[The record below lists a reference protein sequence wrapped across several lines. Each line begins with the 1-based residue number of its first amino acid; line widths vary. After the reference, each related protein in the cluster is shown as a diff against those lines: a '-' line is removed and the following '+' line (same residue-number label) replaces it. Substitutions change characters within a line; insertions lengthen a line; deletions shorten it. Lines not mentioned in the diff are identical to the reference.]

1 MTTSP
6 TQGMPIQ
13 EMLENTVN
21 NPVLP
26 PENTMTPT
34 LVQEQAGE
42 AMTGA
47 GTTLTPTD
55 PSTVAAP
62 TTVNTAAGQA
72 TVPTGTTP
80 QAQQVSQP
88 TQAQGETYTPTTVLD
103 RYTEMMNQFQ
113 GGQTPD
119 WAKGA
124 VKTANQQMNARGLGA
139 STMAAEATTTAIMEA
154 AKPIAMADAQ
164 IINAAKQ
171 FNATSLQQATQFW
184 QTLQTNIQQDN
195 AKRTDAMA
203 QFNRNVESQL
213 AAVTANNAKDLE
225 VAKANLT
232 NDINKFNAGMA
243 DARQKFNAQNQL
255 VIEQSNTQWRRMIN
269 TSNTAAINAAN
280 QLNVQNR
287 FNMSQWSLAAL
298 WQQARDEASWANT
311 AAENEKQRAH
321 NIAVAAIGR
330 DAALTAMSVEQRNNV
345 YAAIGTWAAGALSG
359 YLSS

>member
-6 TQGMPIQ
+6 TQGQPIQ
-13 EMLENTVN
+13 QFVENQVN
-21 NPVLP
+21 NPTLP
-26 PENTMTPT
+26 ANTTMTPT
-34 LVQEQAGE
+34 LLQEQAGE
-42 AMTGA
+42 AMTGT
-47 GTTLTPTD
+47 GTTVTPT
-55 PSTVAAP
+55 STATQAQGP
-62 TTVNTAAGQA
+62 NINANAGQA
-72 TVPTGTTP
+72 TVPAGTTP
-80 QAQQVSQP
+80 QAQQVTQP
-88 TQAQGETYTPTTVLD
+88 TEAAGQTYDPTTVLD
-103 RYTEMMNQFQ
+103 RYTAMMDQFQ
-113 GGQTPD
+113 GGETPN

-171 FNATSLQQATQFW
+171 FNAQSLQQATQFW

-195 AKRTDAMA
+195 AKRTDAMG

-232 NDINKFNAGMA
+232 NDVNKFNAAMS
-243 DARQKFNAQNQL
+243 DQREKFNAANQL

-269 TSNTAAINAAN
+269 TNNTAAQNAAN
-280 QLNVQNR
+280 QLNVQNQ

-345 YAAIGTWAAGALSG
+345 YAAVGTWAAGALSG

>member
-1 MTTSP
+1 
-6 TQGMPIQ
+6 
-13 EMLENTVN
+13 
-21 NPVLP
+21 
-26 PENTMTPT
+26 MTPT
-34 LVQEQAGE
+34 LMQETPE
-42 AMTGA
+42 TNMTGA
-47 GTTLTPTD
+47 GTTVAPT
-55 PSTVAAP
+55 TAETQAAP
-62 TTVNTAAGQA
+62 TAINTAAGQA

-80 QAQQVSQP
+80 TSQQVTTP
-88 TQAQGETYTPTTVLD
+88 TQTVGQTYDPTTVLD

-164 IINAAKQ
+164 IMNAAKQ
-171 FNATSLQQATQFW
+171 FNAQSLQQATQFW
-184 QTLQTNIQQDN
+184 QSLQANIELDN
-195 AKRTDAMA
+195 AKRTDAMG

-213 AAVTANNAKDLE
+213 AAVSANNQKDLE

-232 NDINKFNAGMA
+232 NDVNKFNASMA
-243 DARQKFNAQNQL
+243 DAREKFNASNQL
-255 VIEQSNTQWRRMIN
+255 VIEQSNVQWRRMIN
-269 TSNTAAINAAN
+269 TNNTAAQNAAN
-280 QLNVQNR
+280 QLNVQNQ
-287 FNMSQWSLAAL
+287 FNMSQWALAAV

-345 YAAIGTWAAGALSG
+345 YSAIGTWAAGALSG
-359 YLSS
+359 WLSS